1 MYISNVSFSENTFE
15 LRRDNLIEHNTNLIS
30 TSRFPIAGSFDSE
43 FIPRVNLHV
52 ADKYAQQLEIASSSV

>member
-1 MYISNVSFSENTFE
+1 MYISNVLLSKDTFE
-15 LRRDNLIEHNTNLIS
+15 LRDNLIVRNTKLILAC
-30 TSRFPIAGSFDSE
+30 RFPIAGSFDSE